1 MRVHV
6 SFFRV
11 MRYVVVQ
18 EDMRI
23 GVIENKIEVEEKV
36 S

>member
-1 MRVHV
+1 MKVHV

-18 EDMRI
+18 GDIRI
-23 GVIENKIEVEEKV
+23 GLEENRIEVEEKV